1 MRTVLSYRRLLR
13 FYEIVYNMA
22 MNMRQLKFLL
32 PILMLT
38 LAAAPFYGCTSVE
51 HIDCGYDSFCS
62 TASGDTITPTVIARS
77 KTTLSCDFH
86 RIIAARPVIKVTGP
100 VKAKIKYRTYSNA
113 ADAVE
118 SEFELP
124 DLELHERTTDLME
137 RITRI
142 TATHE
147 SKDVQ
152 NFRFLDIELLDDV
165 DILRTWAIQTASS
178 EASCSHR
185 QARPSKP

>member
-1 MRTVLSYRRLLR
+1 
-13 FYEIVYNMA
+13 
-22 MNMRQLKFLL
+22 MNMQQFKFL
-32 PILMLT
+32 PSILMLT
-38 LAAAPFYGCTSVE
+38 LSAAHFYGCTNAKY
-51 HIDCGYDSFCS
+51 INCGYDSLCS
-62 TASGDTITPTVIARS
+62 TASGDVITPTVIART

-86 RIIAARPVIKVTGP
+86 RIIAAKPVIKVTGP
-100 VKAKIKYRTYSNA
+100 AKAKIKYRTYSNA

-124 DLELHERTTDLME
+124 DLELHERATDLME

-152 NFRFLDIELLDDV
+152 NFRFLDIELSDDV
-165 DILRTWAIQTASS
+165 DILRTGARAVQTASS
-178 EASCSHR
+178 EASCPHR
-185 QARPSKP
+185 QARSSKP

>member
-1 MRTVLSYRRLLR
+1 
-13 FYEIVYNMA
+13 
-22 MNMRQLKFLL
+22 MNMQRLKILL
-32 PILMLT
+32 STLMLT
-38 LAAAPFYGCTSVE
+38 LEVAPFSGCTSVK

-62 TASGDTITPTVIARS
+62 TASGNTITPTVIARTQ
-77 KTTLSCDFH
+77 TTLSYDFH
-86 RIIAARPVIKVTGP
+86 SIIAAKPVIKVTGP
-100 VKAKIKYRTYSNA
+100 AKAKIKYRTYSSA

-124 DLELHERTTDLME
+124 DLELHERATDIME

-165 DILRTWAIQTASS
+165 DILRTWAIETASS
-178 EASCSHR
+178 EASSPHR